1 MPRLSVW
8 MIRLSFL
15 HFLGGYTLA
24 SLLLSQK
31 GGWDAVP
38 VDIWQYLFL
47 HVDMLLV
54 GWMVQLSMGVAYWIL
69 PRLPGTVTERGRPR
83 FAQAAVILI
92 NAGVV
97 CFAVVDS
104 ALVLSLGISMQ
115 FIGALSFVYHAMPRV
130 RAAMTRRQSA

>member
-15 HFLGGYTLA
+15 HFLGGFTIA

-38 VDIWQYLFL
+38 VDIWQYLFV

-69 PRLPGTVTERGRPR
+69 PRLPGTVTERGR
-83 FAQAAVILI
+83 FAFALAAVVLV
-92 NAGVV
+92 NTGVV
-97 CFAVVDS
+97 FFGVVDS
-104 ALVLSLGISMQ
+104 DLAVSLGMMMQ
-115 FIGALSFVYHAMPRV
+115 LLGALSFVYHAMPRV
-130 RAAMTRRQSA
+130 RAALTKR

>member
-15 HFLGGYTLA
+15 HFLGGYTIA

-31 GGWDAVP
+31 GDP
-38 VDIWQYLFL
+38 ELLPFDMWQYLFL

-69 PRLPGTVTERGRPR
+69 PRLPGTITERGRPG
-83 FAQAAVILI
+83 FALSAVILI
-92 NAGVV
+92 NGGVA
-97 CFAVVDS
+97 CFAVVNS
-104 ALVLSLGISMQ
+104 AILVSAGMFMQ
-115 FIGALSFVYHAMPRV
+115 FAGALSFVYHAVPRV
-130 RAAMTRRQSA
+130 RAALTQR

>member
-1 MPRLSVW
+1 MPSLSVW

-15 HFLGGYTLA
+15 HFLGGYMIA

-31 GGWDAVP
+31 GDPELLP
-38 VDIWQYLFL
+38 VDMWQYLFL

-69 PRLPGTVTERGRPR
+69 PRLPGTVTQRGRLR
-83 FAQAAVILI
+83 FALAAVILI
-92 NAGVV
+92 NGGVA

-104 ALVLSLGISMQ
+104 AILVSIGMLMQ
-115 FIGALSFVYHAMPRV
+115 FAGALAFVHHAVPRV
-130 RAAMTRRQSA
+130 RAALTQR